1 MKSKITFTH
10 GQESDG
16 KTLMRY
22 DGLTTLSRAFLI
34 ETLNFAL
41 VHVSAV
47 GDCCRWASVSSHSP
61 RSTSILMLV
70 GEQYLLFIIF
80 FISYVL
86 V

>member
-41 VHVSAV
+41 VHGEPPARCMWLTIAFTVVYFNTDVS
-47 GDCCRWASVSSHSP
+47 R
-61 RSTSILMLV
+61 
-70 GEQYLLFIIF
+70 
-80 FISYVL
+80 
-86 V
+86 